1 MQMNGVIYTVVGAAR
16 AVGCAEDTVRRAA
29 RAGVIPD
36 RRDTAGRR
44 IFFDADIET
53 LRHHLRN
60 YRRKTSANLQT
71 A

>member
-1 MQMNGVIYTVVGAAR
+1 MTEMIYTVVGAAR

-44 IFFDADIET
+44 VFFQADVDV
-53 LRHHLRN
+53 LRQYVRSS
-60 YRRKTSANLQT
+60 RRKTAANLV

>member
-1 MQMNGVIYTVVGAAR
+1 MTDVIYTVVGAAR

-44 IFFDADIET
+44 VFFEADVEL
-53 LRHHLRN
+53 LRQHVRN
-60 YRRKTSANLQT
+60 YRRKTSANVNV

>member
-1 MQMNGVIYTVVGAAR
+1 MTEMIYTVVGAAR

-29 RAGVIPD
+29 RAGVVPD

-44 IFFDADIET
+44 VFFDADIDV
-53 LRHHLRN
+53 LRQHVRN
-60 YRRKTSANLQT
+60 YRRKTSANLVV